1 MQRRSLI
8 ANPIFWVVALL
19 LVGGASAY
27 MYVNQWA
34 PAMKQAQA
42 INKGKVSSAF
52 LAAALKYKKEKGVWA
67 KNKQELLE
75 HPRVKELDASD
86 IAATE
91 YTLKQETGPNSA
103 VYVFTYRGKA
113 KDVQVR
119 VSNAP
124 DKPMSA
130 GFQ

>member
-1 MQRRSLI
+1 
-8 ANPIFWVVALL
+8 
-19 LVGGASAY
+19 
-27 MYVNQWA
+27 MYVNRWS

-42 INKGKVSSAF
+42 INKSKVSSAF
-52 LAAALKYKKEKGVWA
+52 LAAALKHKKEKGVWA
-67 KNKQELLE
+67 KDKQALLE
-75 HPRVKELDASD
+75 HPRVKELDAGD

-91 YTLKQETGPNSA
+91 YTLKKETGPNSA
-103 VYVFTYRGKA
+103 VYVFTYQGKA

-124 DKPMSA
+124 DKPVTA